1 MQKSKGT
8 KAGGASKPCPAGTSV
23 NHFDSRK
30 FSKMAKFDES
40 KMIFCVRPARLV
52 PFMPD
57 IPVFSLPTRPGASKE
72 NEG

>member
-1 MQKSKGT
+1 MQKSKAT

-52 PFMPD
+52 PLWV
-57 IPVFSLPTRPGASKE
+57 IIVFFACAARGKQRK
-72 NEG
+72 